1 MMKSY
6 FVFLSRNKGYT
17 LINVFGLS
25 VSLMF
30 VMLIGL
36 YTWQEKSIDKQVANA
51 DRIEALGTD
60 FGDGNVCEGTHHVN
74 IKHLREQYPEI
85 ESACGAC
92 FANAWLSVGGD
103 YMPANILVVD
113 TTFFHVF
120 DYQLLEGDRRTCL
133 NDENGIVITQS
144 YARKLFGSAE
154 AMGQMV
160 SMSDTVRF
168 RVTGVMQDMDNTVF
182 NHPDV
187 LMNFAQEGK
196 RFNYA
201 NTDESF
207 EQGGINL
214 IGCSVFLLMHPS
226 HTFAGRAKELS
237 KLILTFWPKEE
248 MSSIKLSFFTTPF
261 SHLYLSKIDSGN
273 DVTRRG
279 NSTLINILIVATL
292 LILLFAV
299 TNYINLTVALSGRRA
314 REMATRQLFGATRR
328 SVFAKLVAESTLL
341 CLVAWMVALLLA
353 VAFAP
358 VMGHQ
363 LDTALQVSRLF
374 SPACI
379 GLSLLLIAVIGTLSG
394 IIPGLITSRVKPI
407 EIIKGTFV
415 HQTKMV
421 LSRVFIVFQN
431 IITITMLGC
440 ALIMLAQLRHLV
452 NAPLGF
458 NKDNILVISTF
469 NSGHPDAI
477 HTFMDLLRRESCV
490 AAASAS
496 MGTPLDGG
504 NNNTFVFNG
513 KEVSMQFFI
522 TDPYFMNVYGLTL
535 KDGCKPQVH
544 HFYINHEA
552 EAEIKNIMGIRPQEL
567 LRKNPF
573 YYADSLDVYGGRMN
587 EFFIDNIQREQHPMF
602 IDIQPHVDYPWAIS
616 IKVKG
621 DPKTAFNTVADV
633 YHTAF
638 HKVMTDDDAKFADHI
653 IQDKFHQE
661 QQTSYIVSLFAFM
674 AILISLLGLVA
685 MATYYI
691 GQRAKEIAIRKV
703 FGSTGAQVRRRLLRT
718 FMQYVAIAF
727 VIGSALTVWLMQHW
741 MSQFSYRAVW
751 WPWILVAG
759 LVVFIISGLAV
770 FVQSW
775 KAGNENPVN
784 NIKQE

>member
-1 MMKSY
+1 MKSY

-17 LINVFGLS
+17 LINFFGLS

-51 DRIEALGTD
+51 DRIEALGMSFDSTD
-60 FGDGNVCEGTHHVN
+60 ACEGIHHYVGTQLR
-74 IKHLREQYPEI
+74 KHYPEI
-85 ESACGAC
+85 ESACGVC
-92 FANAWLSVGGD
+92 HNGTWVSCGGD
-103 YMPANILVVD
+103 YLSASLLSAD

-120 DYQLLEGDRRTCL
+120 DYKLLKGDRNSCL
-133 NDENGIVITQS
+133 TADNSAVLTES
-144 YARKLFGSAE
+144 FARKLFGSADP
-154 AMGQMV
+154 MGQTV
-160 SMSDTVRF
+160 TIADTIRF
-168 RVTGVMQDMDNTVF
+168 RVTGIMQDLDNTVF
-182 NHPDV
+182 CHTDM
-187 LMNFAQEGK
+187 LTNFSQAK
-196 RFNYA
+196 LFNMA

-207 EQGGINL
+207 VKGGINYT
-214 IGCSVFLLMHPS
+214 GSSVFLLMRPGHSFIGRS
-226 HTFAGRAKELS
+226 HELTKFIS
-237 KLILTFWPKEE
+237 TFWPHFQESWKCEV
-248 MSSIKLSFFTTPF
+248 FTTPF
-261 SHLYLSKIDSGN
+261 SHLYLSKLDTNN

-279 NSTLINILIVATL
+279 NPTLINILMVATL

-299 TNYINLTVALSGRRA
+299 TNYINLTVAISGRRA

-328 SVFAKLVAESTLL
+328 RVFAKLVAESTLL

-363 LDTALQVSRLF
+363 LDTTLQVSRLF
-374 SPACI
+374 SLACI
-379 GLSLLLIAVIGTLSG
+379 GLSLLLIVVIGTLSG

-513 KEVSMQFFI
+513 KGVSMQFFI

-587 EFFIDNIQREQHPMF
+587 EFLIDNIQREQHPMF

-616 IKVKG
+616 IKVNG
-621 DPKTAFNTVADV
+621 DPQTAFNTVADV

-638 HKVMTDDDAKFADHI
+638 HKVMTDDDAKYADRI

-661 QQTSYIVSLFAFM
+661 QQTSHLVALFAFM

-703 FGSTGAQVRRRLLRT
+703 FGSTGAQVRRRLIRT

-727 VIGSALTVWLMQHW
+727 VIGSLLTVWLMQHW
-741 MSQFSYRAVW
+741 MSQFSYRVVW

-759 LVVFIISGLAV
+759 VVVFAVSLLAV

>member
-1 MMKSY
+1 
-6 FVFLSRNKGYT
+6 
-17 LINVFGLS
+17 
-25 VSLMF
+25 
-30 VMLIGL
+30 
-36 YTWQEKSIDKQVANA
+36 
-51 DRIEALGTD
+51 
-60 FGDGNVCEGTHHVN
+60 
-74 IKHLREQYPEI
+74 
-85 ESACGAC
+85 
-92 FANAWLSVGGD
+92 
-103 YMPANILVVD
+103 
-113 TTFFHVF
+113 
-120 DYQLLEGDRRTCL
+120 
-133 NDENGIVITQS
+133 
-144 YARKLFGSAE
+144 
-154 AMGQMV
+154 
-160 SMSDTVRF
+160 
-168 RVTGVMQDMDNTVF
+168 
-182 NHPDV
+182 
-187 LMNFAQEGK
+187 
-196 RFNYA
+196 
-201 NTDESF
+201 
-207 EQGGINL
+207 
-214 IGCSVFLLMHPS
+214 
-226 HTFAGRAKELS
+226 
-237 KLILTFWPKEE
+237 
-248 MSSIKLSFFTTPF
+248 
-261 SHLYLSKIDSGN
+261 
-273 DVTRRG
+273 
-279 NSTLINILIVATL
+279 
-292 LILLFAV
+292 
-299 TNYINLTVALSGRRA
+299 
-314 REMATRQLFGATRR
+314 
-328 SVFAKLVAESTLL
+328 
-341 CLVAWMVALLLA
+341 
-353 VAFAP
+353 
-358 VMGHQ
+358 MGHQ
-363 LDTALQVSRLF
+363 LDTTLQVSRLF

-379 GLSLLLIAVIGTLSG
+379 GLSLLLIVVIGTLSG

-504 NNNTFVFNG
+504 NNNTFAFNG
-513 KEVSMQFFI
+513 KAVSMQFFI

-587 EFFIDNIQREQHPMF
+587 EFLIDNIQREQHPMF

-621 DPKTAFNTVADV
+621 DPQTAFNTVADV

-638 HKVMTDDDAKFADHI
+638 HKVMTDDDAKYADRI

-661 QQTSYIVSLFAFM
+661 QQTSHLVALFAFM

-691 GQRAKEIAIRKV
+691 GQA
-703 FGSTGAQVRRRLLRT
+703 GPRR
-718 FMQYVAIAF
+718 
-727 VIGSALTVWLMQHW
+727 
-741 MSQFSYRAVW
+741 
-751 WPWILVAG
+751 
-759 LVVFIISGLAV
+759 
-770 FVQSW
+770 
-775 KAGNENPVN
+775 
-784 NIKQE
+784 

>member
-1 MMKSY
+1 MKS
-6 FVFLSRNKGYT
+6 FFIFLSRNKGYT
-17 LINVFGLS
+17 LINFFGLS

-36 YTWQEKSIDKQVANA
+36 YTWQEKSIDRQVAHA
-51 DRIEALGTD
+51 DRIEALCMSFNGT
-60 FGDGNVCEGTHHVN
+60 NECEGIHHYVGTQ
-74 IKHLREQYPEI
+74 LRRHYPEI
-85 ESACGAC
+85 ESACGVC
-92 FANAWLSVGGD
+92 QNNSWVSCGGD
-103 YMPANILVVD
+103 YLSASLLSVD

-120 DYQLLEGDRRTCL
+120 DYKLLEGDRNTCL
-133 NDENGIVITQS
+133 TADNSAVLTERF
-144 YARKLFGSAE
+144 ARKLFGA
-154 AMGQMV
+154 ANPMGQTV
-160 SMSDTVRF
+160 TIDDTIRF
-168 RVTGVMQDMDNTVF
+168 RVTGIIQDLDNTVF
-182 NHPDV
+182 CHTDM
-187 LMNFAQEGK
+187 LTNFSRAK
-196 RFNYA
+196 LYNMA
-201 NTDESF
+201 NTDEAF
-207 EQGGINL
+207 VKGAINFM
-214 IGCSVFLLMHPS
+214 GSSVFLLMRPGHS
-226 HTFAGRAKELS
+226 FIGRSRELTKFIS
-237 KLILTFWPKEE
+237 TFWPNFNTGSWKCEV
-248 MSSIKLSFFTTPF
+248 FTTPF
-261 SHLYLSKIDSGN
+261 SHLYLSKLDTNN

-279 NSTLINILIVATL
+279 NPTLINILMLATL
-292 LILLFAV
+292 AILLFAV

-341 CLVAWMVALLLA
+341 CFAAWMVAVVLA
-353 VAFAP
+353 VVLAP

-363 LDTALQVSRLF
+363 LDTTLQVSRLF

-379 GLSLLLIAVIGTLSG
+379 ALSLLLIAVIGTLSG

-421 LSRVFIVFQN
+421 LGRIFIVFQN

-440 ALIMLAQLRHLV
+440 ALVMLAQLRHLV

-458 NKDNILVISTF
+458 NKDNVLVITTF
-469 NSGHPDAI
+469 DSGHPDAV

-490 AAASAS
+490 SAVSAS

-504 NNNTFVFNG
+504 NNNTFAFNG
-513 KEVSMQFFI
+513 KAVSMQFFI

-535 KDGCKPQVH
+535 KGGCKPQVH

-552 EAEIKNIMGIRPQEL
+552 EAEIKNIMAIRPQEL

-587 EFFIDNIQREQHPMF
+587 EFLIDNIQREQHPMF

-621 DPKTAFNTVADV
+621 DPQTAFNTVADV

-638 HKVMTDDDAKFADHI
+638 HKVMTDDDAKYADRI

-661 QQTSYIVSLFAFM
+661 QQTSHLVALFAFM

-703 FGSTGAQVRRRLLRT
+703 FGSTGAQVRRRLIRT

-727 VIGSALTVWLMQHW
+727 VIGSLLTVWLMQHW
-741 MSQFSYRAVW
+741 MSQFSYRVVW

-759 LVVFIISGLAV
+759 AVVFAVSLLAV

>member
-1 MMKSY
+1 MMKSF

-17 LINVFGLS
+17 LINFFGLS

-36 YTWQEKSIDKQVANA
+36 YTWQEKSIDRQVTNAN
-51 DRIEALGTD
+51 RIEVLCTD

-74 IKHLREQYPEI
+74 IKHLRKQYPEI

-92 FANAWLSVGGD
+92 FANAWLRVGGD
-103 YMPANILVVD
+103 YTSANILVVD

-120 DYQLLEGDRRTCL
+120 DYQLLEGDRQTCL

-154 AMGQMV
+154 AMGQVV

-196 RFNYA
+196 HFNYA

-207 EQGGINL
+207 EKGGINL
-214 IGCSVFLLMHPS
+214 IGCSVFLLMRPN

-237 KLILTFWPKEE
+237 KFILTFWPKEE
-248 MSSIKLSFFTTPF
+248 MSSIKLSFFSMPF
-261 SHLYLSKIDSGN
+261 SHLYLSKIDNGN

-279 NSTLINILIVATL
+279 NPTLINILIVATL

-341 CLVAWMVALLLA
+341 CFAAWMVAVVLA
-353 VAFAP
+353 VVLAP

-363 LDTALQVSRLF
+363 LDTTLQVSRLF

-379 GLSLLLIAVIGTLSG
+379 ALSLLLIAVIGTLSG

-421 LSRVFIVFQN
+421 LSRIFIVFQN

-440 ALIMLAQLRHLV
+440 ALVMLAQLHHLV

-458 NKDNILVISTF
+458 NKDNILVVTSF
-469 NSGHPDAI
+469 DSAHPDAI

-490 AAASAS
+490 SAVSAS

-504 NNNTFVFNG
+504 NNNTLSFNG
-513 KEVSMQFFI
+513 KSVPMQLFI
-522 TDPYFMNVYGLTL
+522 VDPYFMDVYGLTL
-535 KDGCKPQVH
+535 KDGSKPQTR
-544 HFYINHEA
+544 HFYINREA
-552 EAEIKNIMGIRPQEL
+552 EVDIKTIMNMRPEEL
-567 LRKNPF
+567 LRKHHF
-573 YYADSLDVYGGRMN
+573 YGADTLDTYGGRMN
-587 EFFIDNIQREQHPMF
+587 EFLIDNIQREHHPMF
-602 IDIQPHVDYPWAIS
+602 IDVQPHVDNPWAIS
-616 IKVKG
+616 VKVKG
-621 DPKTAFNTVADV
+621 DLHEAYNTIGDI

-638 HKVMTDDDAKFADHI
+638 HKEMTDDDAKFADRI
-653 IQDKFHQE
+653 IQDNFHSE
-661 QQTSYIVSLFAFM
+661 QQTSHLVTLFAFM
-674 AILISLLGLVA
+674 AILISLLGLIA

-703 FGSTGAQVRRRLLRT
+703 FGSTGAQVRRRLVRT

-727 VIGSALTVWLMQHW
+727 VIGGALTVWLMQHW
-741 MSQFSYRAVW
+741 MSQFSYRTVW

-759 LVVFIISGLAV
+759 AVVFIISWLAV
-770 FVQSW
+770 LVQSW

>member
-1 MMKSY
+1 
-6 FVFLSRNKGYT
+6 
-17 LINVFGLS
+17 
-25 VSLMF
+25 
-30 VMLIGL
+30 ML
-36 YTWQEKSIDKQVANA
+36 T
-51 DRIEALGTD
+51 
-60 FGDGNVCEGTHHVN
+60 
-74 IKHLREQYPEI
+74 
-85 ESACGAC
+85 ES
-92 FANAWLSVGGD
+92 F
-103 YMPANILVVD
+103 
-113 TTFFHVF
+113 
-120 DYQLLEGDRRTCL
+120 
-133 NDENGIVITQS
+133 
-144 YARKLFGSAE
+144 ARKLFGSADP
-154 AMGQMV
+154 MGQTV
-160 SMSDTVRF
+160 TIDDTIRF
-168 RVTGVMQDMDNTVF
+168 RVTGIMQDLDNTVF
-182 NHPDV
+182 CHTDM
-187 LMNFAQEGK
+187 LTNFSQAKLYNMANSDEFFVKGSI
-196 RFNYA
+196 NY
-201 NTDESF
+201 TGS
-207 EQGGINL
+207 
-214 IGCSVFLLMHPS
+214 SVFLLMRPGHSFIGRS
-226 HTFAGRAKELS
+226 HELTKFIS
-237 KLILTFWPKEE
+237 TFWPHFQESWKCEV
-248 MSSIKLSFFTTPF
+248 FTTPF
-261 SHLYLSKIDSGN
+261 SHLYLSKLDTNN

-279 NSTLINILIVATL
+279 NPTLINILMVATL

-299 TNYINLTVALSGRRA
+299 TNYINLTVAISGRRA

-328 SVFAKLVAESTLL
+328 RVFAKLVAESTLL

-363 LDTALQVSRLF
+363 LDTTLQVSRLF

-379 GLSLLLIAVIGTLSG
+379 GLSLLLIVVIGTLSG

-440 ALIMLAQLRHLV
+440 ALIMLAQLRQ
-452 NAPLGF
+452 
-458 NKDNILVISTF
+458 DNILVISTF

-490 AAASAS
+490 AAVSAS

-504 NNNTFVFNG
+504 NNNTFAFNG
-513 KEVSMQFFI
+513 KAVSMQFFI

-535 KDGCKPQVH
+535 KGGCKPQVH

-552 EAEIKNIMGIRPQEL
+552 EAEIKNIMAIRPQEL

-573 YYADSLDVYGGRMN
+573 YYADSLDVYGGRM
-587 EFFIDNIQREQHPMF
+587 REQHPMF

-621 DPKTAFNTVADV
+621 DPQTAFNTVADV

-638 HKVMTDDDAKFADHI
+638 HKVMTDDDAKYADRI

-661 QQTSYIVSLFAFM
+661 QQTSHLVALFAFM

-703 FGSTGAQVRRRLLRT
+703 FGSTGAQVRRRLIRT

-727 VIGSALTVWLMQHW
+727 VIGSLLTVWLMQHW
-741 MSQFSYRAVW
+741 MSQFSYRVVW

-759 LVVFIISGLAV
+759 AVVFAVSLLAV

>member
-17 LINVFGLS
+17 LINFFGLS

-51 DRIEALGTD
+51 DRIEALGMSFDGTD
-60 FGDGNVCEGTHHVN
+60 ACEGIHHYVGTQLR
-74 IKHLREQYPEI
+74 KHYPEI
-85 ESACGAC
+85 ESACGVC
-92 FANAWLSVGGD
+92 HNGTWVSCGGD
-103 YMPANILVVD
+103 YLSASLLSAD

-120 DYQLLEGDRRTCL
+120 DYKLLKGDRNSCL
-133 NDENGIVITQS
+133 TADNSAVLTES
-144 YARKLFGSAE
+144 FARKLFGSADP
-154 AMGQMV
+154 MGQTV
-160 SMSDTVRF
+160 TIADTIRF
-168 RVTGVMQDMDNTVF
+168 RVTGIMQDLDNTVF
-182 NHPDV
+182 CHTDM
-187 LMNFAQEGK
+187 LTNFSQAK
-196 RFNYA
+196 LYNMA

-207 EQGGINL
+207 VKGGINYT
-214 IGCSVFLLMHPS
+214 GSSVFLLMRPGHSFIGRS
-226 HTFAGRAKELS
+226 HELTKFIS
-237 KLILTFWPKEE
+237 TFWPHFQESWKCEV
-248 MSSIKLSFFTTPF
+248 FTTPF
-261 SHLYLSKIDSGN
+261 SHLYLSKLDTSN

-279 NSTLINILIVATL
+279 NPTLINILMVATL

-299 TNYINLTVALSGRRA
+299 TNYINLTVAISGRRA

-328 SVFAKLVAESTLL
+328 RVFAKLVAESTLL

-363 LDTALQVSRLF
+363 LDTTLQVSRLF
-374 SPACI
+374 SLACI
-379 GLSLLLIAVIGTLSG
+379 GLSLLLIVVIGTLSG

-504 NNNTFVFNG
+504 NNNTFAFNG
-513 KEVSMQFFI
+513 KAVSMQFFI

-535 KDGCKPQVH
+535 KGGCKPQAH

-587 EFFIDNIQREQHPMF
+587 EFLIDNIQREQHPMF

-621 DPKTAFNTVADV
+621 DPQTAFNTVADV

-638 HKVMTDDDAKFADHI
+638 HKVMTDDDAKFADRI

-661 QQTSYIVSLFAFM
+661 QQTSHLVTLFAFM

-703 FGSTGAQVRRRLLRT
+703 FGSTGAQVRRRLIRT

-727 VIGSALTVWLMQHW
+727 VIGSLLTVWLMQHW
-741 MSQFSYRAVW
+741 MSQFSYRVVW

-759 LVVFIISGLAV
+759 AVVFAVSLLAV

>member
-1 MMKSY
+1 MMKS
-6 FVFLSRNKGYT
+6 FFIFLSRNKGYT
-17 LINVFGLS
+17 LINFFGLS

-36 YTWQEKSIDKQVANA
+36 YTWQEKSIDRQVAHA
-51 DRIEALGTD
+51 DRIEALCMSFNGT
-60 FGDGNVCEGTHHVN
+60 NECEGIHHYVGTQ
-74 IKHLREQYPEI
+74 LRRHYPEI
-85 ESACGAC
+85 ESACGVC
-92 FANAWLSVGGD
+92 QNNSWVSCGGD
-103 YMPANILVVD
+103 YLSASLLSVD

-120 DYQLLEGDRRTCL
+120 DYKLLEGDRNTCL
-133 NDENGIVITQS
+133 TADNSAVLTES
-144 YARKLFGSAE
+144 FARKLFGSADP
-154 AMGQMV
+154 MGQTV
-160 SMSDTVRF
+160 TIDDTIRF
-168 RVTGVMQDMDNTVF
+168 RVTGIMQDLDNTVF
-182 NHPDV
+182 CHTDM
-187 LMNFAQEGK
+187 LTNFSQAKLYNMANSDEFFVKGSI
-196 RFNYA
+196 NY
-201 NTDESF
+201 TGS
-207 EQGGINL
+207 
-214 IGCSVFLLMHPS
+214 SVFLLMRPGHSFIGRS
-226 HTFAGRAKELS
+226 HELTKFIS
-237 KLILTFWPKEE
+237 TFWPHFQESWKCEV
-248 MSSIKLSFFTTPF
+248 FTTPF
-261 SHLYLSKIDSGN
+261 SHLYLSKLDTNN

-279 NSTLINILIVATL
+279 NPTLINILMVATL

-299 TNYINLTVALSGRRA
+299 TNYINLTVAISGRRA

-328 SVFAKLVAESTLL
+328 RVFAKLVAESTLL

-363 LDTALQVSRLF
+363 LDTTLQVSRLF

-379 GLSLLLIAVIGTLSG
+379 GLSLLLIVVIGTLSG

-504 NNNTFVFNG
+504 NNNTFAFNG
-513 KEVSMQFFI
+513 KAVSMQFFI

-535 KDGCKPQVH
+535 KGGCKPQAH

-552 EAEIKNIMGIRPQEL
+552 EAEIKNIMAIRPQEL

-587 EFFIDNIQREQHPMF
+587 EFLIDNIQREQHPMF

-621 DPKTAFNTVADV
+621 DPQTAFNTVADV

-638 HKVMTDDDAKFADHI
+638 HKEMTDDDAKFADRI
-653 IQDKFHQE
+653 IQDNFHSE
-661 QQTSYIVSLFAFM
+661 QQTSHLVTLFAFM
-674 AILISLLGLVA
+674 AILISLLGLIA

-703 FGSTGAQVRRRLLRT
+703 FGSTGAQVRHRLVRT
-718 FMQYVAIAF
+718 FIQYVAIAF
-727 VIGSALTVWLMQHW
+727 VIGGALTVWLMEHW
-741 MSQFSYRAVW
+741 MSQFSYRTVW

-759 LVVFIISGLAV
+759 AVVFIISWLAV
-770 FVQSW
+770 LVQSW

>member
-1 MMKSY
+1 MKS
-6 FVFLSRNKGYT
+6 FFIFLSRNKGYT
-17 LINVFGLS
+17 LINFFGLS

-36 YTWQEKSIDKQVANA
+36 YTWQEKSIDRQVAHA
-51 DRIEALGTD
+51 DRIEALCMSFNGT
-60 FGDGNVCEGTHHVN
+60 NECEGIHHYVGTQ
-74 IKHLREQYPEI
+74 LRRHYPEI
-85 ESACGAC
+85 ESACGVC
-92 FANAWLSVGGD
+92 QNNSWVSCGGD
-103 YMPANILVVD
+103 YLSASLLSVD

-120 DYQLLEGDRRTCL
+120 DYKLLEGDRNTCL
-133 NDENGIVITQS
+133 TADNSAVLTES
-144 YARKLFGSAE
+144 FARKLFGA
-154 AMGQMV
+154 ANPMGQTV
-160 SMSDTVRF
+160 TIDDTIRF
-168 RVTGVMQDMDNTVF
+168 RVTGIIQDLDNTVF
-182 NHPDV
+182 CHTDM
-187 LMNFAQEGK
+187 LTNFSRAK
-196 RFNYA
+196 LYNMA
-201 NTDESF
+201 NTDEAF
-207 EQGGINL
+207 VKGAINFM
-214 IGCSVFLLMHPS
+214 GSSVFLLMRPGHS
-226 HTFAGRAKELS
+226 FIGRSRELTKFIS
-237 KLILTFWPKEE
+237 TFWPNFNTGSWKCEV
-248 MSSIKLSFFTTPF
+248 FTTPF
-261 SHLYLSKIDSGN
+261 SHLYLSKLDTNN

-279 NSTLINILIVATL
+279 NPTLINILMLATL
-292 LILLFAV
+292 AILLFAV

-341 CLVAWMVALLLA
+341 CFAAWMVAVVLA
-353 VAFAP
+353 VVLAP

-363 LDTALQVSRLF
+363 LDTTLQVSRLF

-379 GLSLLLIAVIGTLSG
+379 ALSLLLIAVIGTLSG

-421 LSRVFIVFQN
+421 LGRIFIVFQN

-440 ALIMLAQLRHLV
+440 ALVMLAQLRHLV

-458 NKDNILVISTF
+458 NKDNVLVITTF
-469 NSGHPDAI
+469 DSGHPDAV

-490 AAASAS
+490 SAVSAS

-504 NNNTFVFNG
+504 NNNTFAFNG
-513 KEVSMQFFI
+513 KAVSMQFFI

-535 KDGCKPQVH
+535 KGGCKPQAH

-573 YYADSLDVYGGRMN
+573 YYADSLDTYGGRMN
-587 EFFIDNIQREQHPMF
+587 EFLIDNIQREQHPMF

-621 DPKTAFNTVADV
+621 DPQTAFNTVADV

-638 HKVMTDDDAKFADHI
+638 HKVMTDDDAKYADRI

-661 QQTSYIVSLFAFM
+661 QQTSHLVALFAFM

-703 FGSTGAQVRRRLLRT
+703 FGSTGAQVRRRLIRT

-727 VIGSALTVWLMQHW
+727 VIGSLLTVWLMQHW

-751 WPWILVAG
+751 WPWIFVAG
-759 LVVFIISGLAV
+759 AVVFAVSLLAV